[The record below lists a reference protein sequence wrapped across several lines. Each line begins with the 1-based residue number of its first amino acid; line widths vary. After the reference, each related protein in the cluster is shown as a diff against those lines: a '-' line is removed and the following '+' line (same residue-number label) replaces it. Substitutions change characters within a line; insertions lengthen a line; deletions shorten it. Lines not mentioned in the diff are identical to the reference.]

1 MFPVI
6 KEMGDTERPG
16 APQDPAWYQQGSAD
30 AVVGNSLIV
39 VLFGFLEAEQRR
51 S

>member
-6 KEMGDTERPG
+6 KGIGDTERPG

-30 AVVGNSLIV
+30 TVEDSSLIV
-39 VLFGFLEAEQRR
+39 VLFGFSEAERR
-51 S
+51 RF